1 MAATT
6 IDLFLNPRAF
16 FEAKVSGN
24 AGLKVPALIVL
35 VIGIISAVSAYL
47 ISGLTVQLLPP
58 EVAAFGSLITIF
70 GAVGALIGAF
80 VIWIVVTAIFYG
92 ISAIFGGEGSFRRT
106 LVFVGY
112 GYAPQILGGI
122 ISTVFTALFASSVQV
137 PAVTD
142 PNEIANITTQLMQDP
157 LVQIA
162 TLIGILFML
171 WSANI
176 WIFGVKYA
184 RNLSLKNAAITVGV
198 PVALYV
204 LYVLFNLF

>member
-35 VIGIISAVSAYL
+35 VIGIISAVSAYVL
-47 ISGLTVQLLPP
+47 ALPFLQYLPAEMAGLGPVL
-58 EVAAFGSLITIF
+58 AAFGGIF
-70 GAVGALIGAF
+70 AL
-80 VIWIVVTAIFYG
+80 VTVLVMWVVFAGIFYG
-92 ISAIFGGEGSFRRT
+92 ISAVLNGEGSFKQM
-106 LVFVGY
+106 LAFVGY
-112 GYAPQILGGI
+112 GYAPQVIGTAIYVVFVYLFMANLVLPPASAISDPTVFTDLMKDPYIQIGGI
-122 ISTVFTALFASSVQV
+122 INLLFV
-137 PAVTD
+137 
-142 PNEIANITTQLMQDP
+142 
-157 LVQIA
+157 
-162 TLIGILFML
+162 L

-184 RNLSLKNAAITVGV
+184 RNLSVKNAAITVGV